1 MKLPMPRYIAKD
13 RQRWRFDLPSPMPPG
28 FEEVY
33 LATDYVALDA
43 ERQRLEEQR
52 NDWRTIAATCERQ
65 RDEALA
71 KLVQVEGQLHAKQS
85 ALEFA
90 HAAISDAIYLED
102 GLDVETGQRVQRIVV
117 EAMERGTFDAPT
129 QIADFL
135 TRRERQQQE
144 YMSKVE
150 QRVAEVEGVLQQ
162 IVDGEFDDLDPND
175 GLHTNS
181 VRQLAKQYL
190 HSTKLA

>member
-33 LATDYVALDA
+33 LATDYAALNA
-43 ERQRLEEQR
+43 ERMRLE
-52 NDWRTIAATCERQ
+52 
-65 RDEALA
+65 
-71 KLVQVEGQLHAKQS
+71 GQQKAKQY

-117 EAMERGTFDAPT
+117 EAMERGTFAAPT

-144 YMSKVE
+144 YMSKLE
-150 QRVAEVEGVLQQ
+150 QRVAELEQSLLALRQTHAAEVLALRQQ
-162 IVDGEFDDLDPND
+162 AKELWER
-175 GLHTNS
+175 LHD
-181 VRQLAKQYL
+181 A
-190 HSTKLA
+190 STPTEPPHT